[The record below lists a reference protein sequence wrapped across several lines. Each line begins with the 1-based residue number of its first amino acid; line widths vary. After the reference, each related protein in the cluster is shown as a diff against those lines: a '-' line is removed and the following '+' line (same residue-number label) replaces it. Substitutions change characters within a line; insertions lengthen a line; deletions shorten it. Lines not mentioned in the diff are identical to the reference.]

1 MTTTCFIIVTRRLF
15 MSLTK
20 KIKTALTILKLKGI
34 NGVIK
39 VLRSKLDRTYRPDE
53 AMIAYDLLSQNTT
66 KGIMIDVGAHHGG
79 SLAPFATAGWQI
91 YAFEPDP
98 QNRAKLIENHGN
110 LKNVHIDSRAI
121 SDHCEENVTFFQSEE
136 STGVSGLSAF
146 LSTHKASQ
154 SVTLVT
160 LAQFMRER
168 KIKGKTIDFLKT
180 DTEGFD
186 LMAMKGYPWEE
197 SLPRLILCEF
207 EDSKT
212 LPLGYDFHA
221 LAGFLVEKS
230 YHLVIS
236 EWYPVK
242 HYGSPHDWNRFA
254 TYPCALGVPQA
265 WGNIFA
271 VRDSDLYQSLL
282 TLCKI

>member
-1 MTTTCFIIVTRRLF
+1 MN
-15 MSLTK
+15 LTK
-20 KIKTALTILKLKGI
+20 KVKTAFTILKLKGI

-39 VLRSKLDRTYRPDE
+39 VLRSKMDRTYRPDE
-53 AMIAYDLLSQNTT
+53 AMIAYDLLSMNTT

-79 SLAPFATAGWQI
+79 SLAPFANAGWQI

-98 QNRAKLIENHGN
+98 QNRAKLTETYGS
-110 LKNVHIDSRAI
+110 LENVHIDPRAV
-121 SDHCEENVTFFQSEE
+121 SDHSEEKVTFFQSEE

-146 LSTHKASQ
+146 LPSHKASQ

-160 LAQFMRER
+160 LAQYVQEK
-168 KIKGKTIDFLKT
+168 KIKGKPIDFLKI

-186 LMAMKGYPWEE
+186 LMALKGYPWEE
-197 SLPRLILCEF
+197 SLPQLILCEF

-212 LPLGYDFHA
+212 LPLGYDFHT
-221 LAGFLVEKS
+221 LAGFLVEKG

-254 TYPCALGVPQA
+254 TYPCTLVVPQA
-265 WGNIFA
+265 WGNILA
-271 VRDSDLYQSLL
+271 VRDVELYQSLL